1 MRTTLEIDD
10 DILAAARAISRADG
24 ISLGAAVSR
33 LAHQG
38 LMGMGA
44 IDASVG
50 FPTFAIDYP
59 ATPITLERVNE
70 HRD

>member
-1 MRTTLEIDD
+1 MRTTLDIDD
-10 DILAAARAISRADG
+10 EILAAARAISRADG

-38 LMGMGA
+38 LTGMGT
-44 IDASVG
+44 IDITTG
-50 FPTFAIDYP
+50 FPTFAVEHP
-59 ATPITLERVNE
+59 SPPITLDRVNE